1 MLSRLLIFLFIS
13 WSMADVS
20 INHFICHIQNI
31 MPLCYVKETN
41 NWSNL
46 KFNYVVTWY
55 FLWLIHFL
63 VVFTDIN
70 VTERL
75 SPTVQCM
82 SFWFDTL
89 ILILHTYIDM
99 SVNNWQMMLKS
110 NCMSWWELWRH
121 LPNTVLS
128 RVNWSEWRT
137 RK

>member
-1 MLSRLLIFLFIS
+1 MLSRLLIFLFIF
-13 WSMADVS
+13 WSMADVP

-31 MPLCYVKETN
+31 MPLCYVKETI

-55 FLWLIHFL
+55 FFMITFFSCFYRHICYWVPVTHCAMYVFLIW
-63 VVFTDIN
+63 I
-70 VTERL
+70 
-75 SPTVQCM
+75 
-82 SFWFDTL
+82 
-89 ILILHTYIDM
+89 HTYIDM
-99 SVNNWQMMLKS
+99 SVYNWQMMLKS